1 MKTMF
6 DRYNKRFLYLVVGSL
21 TELVSGDDKLGC
33 CGLCHFLSKRT
44 SSCSLSYDFVDDF
57 MTNYN
62 IKHIPNVGIMS
73 PERIVLARKI
83 IKEVTNYLEK

>member
-1 MKTMF
+1 MF
-6 DRYNKRFLYLVVGSL
+6 NKYPKQFLIKVKQALI
-21 TELVSGDDKLGC
+21 ELLSGDDKLGC

-44 SSCSLSYDFVDDF
+44 SNCSLSYDFVDDF

-62 IKHIPNVGIMS
+62 IKHICDVGTMS
-73 PERIVLARKI
+73 PERIILARKI